1 MRSRRFR
8 CAGRNERRYYKYV
21 PMLLEADGAAPRRRF
36 HQHARRDGGSC
47 MYNTQGRV
55 LIILYL
61 ICSSISAC
69 TTTPTLHRHRGCASH
84 ACDIC
89 ISLTIIR
96 VRASRDMFGCR
107 GRRDRRSCSPS
118 LRDVCTLL
126 HRHRDR
132 TGADDAPFM
141 PEVRVA
147 ILDRGRP
154 CAGIAVARTVVRVP
168 SCRGTQPYK

>member
-61 ICSSISAC
+61 M
-69 TTTPTLHRHRGCASH
+69 LL
-84 ACDIC
+84 DIC
-89 ISLTIIR
+89 MYYYAYVTSTSGLCITC
-96 VRASRDMFGCR
+96 M
-107 GRRDRRSCSPS
+107 
-118 LRDVCTLL
+118 
-126 HRHRDR
+126 
-132 TGADDAPFM
+132 
-141 PEVRVA
+141 
-147 ILDRGRP
+147 
-154 CAGIAVARTVVRVP
+154 
-168 SCRGTQPYK
+168 